1 MRGTIIAKAHFV
13 MRSHDN
19 ESFIAR
25 LPFGRGPI
33 NRDGERGG
41 SMRGRSTT
49 LLTLGFA
56 ALGGLQAT
64 VAQEAGEAAAP
75 KYLVTWF
82 ERPNGSPEAYE
93 AAQERVL
100 QLFGG
105 YEIPASLDVQQFLV
119 RVGEYGGY
127 MVVATDDLAALHEFT
142 TTFAV
147 FAFEVQPV
155 LEVMDAVAAE
165 VAAVEYRRSVDA
177 AE

>member
-1 MRGTIIAKAHFV
+1 MR
-13 MRSHDN
+13 
-19 ESFIAR
+19 
-25 LPFGRGPI
+25 PFPT
-33 NRDGERGG
+33 NALALALA
-41 SMRGRSTT
+41 T
-49 LLTLGFA
+49 FA
-56 ALGGLQAT
+56 AVSAASAQS
-64 VAQEAGEAAAP
+64 VADGAPP
-75 KYLVTWF
+75 KYLVTWH
-82 ERPNGSPEAYE
+82 ERPGGSHEAYE

-105 YEIPASLDVQQFLV
+105 YEIPASLEVQQFLV

-127 MVVATDDLAALHEFT
+127 MVVATEDLAALHEFT

-165 VAAVEYRRSVDA
+165 AAAIEYRKSVDA